1 MILSPEQVDEICSEM
16 GFSHFPR
23 AVGNPRQSFIYT
35 PEEVHQAF
43 RKWNG
48 EHSCFISTAGYDDLH
63 FEHGGKQSPRSIIY
77 ETTFFDFDH
86 ETKPENAF
94 ADAQRLSQY
103 LMELDIAH
111 WVQYSG
117 SKGYHLFMLHEPV
130 KFRFDYRD
138 GSSEALKHLVN
149 QVQTHL
155 KQTLGL
161 NTLDE
166 QTTGD
171 PKRLCRFPYTQH
183 ISRDGVCSGRHAV
196 PVTGDL
202 ANTTHDTVVE
212 SSYRPRYH
220 PWSISGRRLQLRQTI
235 HLLGMKLHK
244 PETQLRP
251 VIEGGF
257 SLDSASEASRFLASL
272 EIKCP
277 GVMNE
282 LKRTNPPHKAR
293 VHSAMFAKTLGMPL
307 EVFDSV
313 WVEMGSHVG
322 YVDLHN
328 HEHRRYQMTTIFD
341 NPRYRAVANC
351 NTLKADGCCIGDV
364 CPKFKLAFAEPVAR
378 TVKRKW
384 RKKT

>member
-1 MILSPEQVDEICSEM
+1 MLLSPSEVDEICSDS
-16 GFSHFPR
+16 GFSYWPR
-23 AVGNPRQSFIYT
+23 AIGNPRQSFIHA
-35 PEEVHQAF
+35 PEEAYTAF
-43 RKWNG
+43 RKWDG
-48 EHSCFISTAGYDDLH
+48 THSCFISTAGYDDLA
-63 FEHGGKQSPRSIIY
+63 FEHGGKQTPRSIIY

-103 LMELDIAH
+103 LSELDIAH

-117 SKGYHLFMLHEPV
+117 SKGYHLFMLHKPT

-138 GSSEALKHLVN
+138 GSSDALKNLVN

-171 PKRLCRFPYTQH
+171 PKRLCRFPFTKH

-202 ANTTHDTVVE
+202 STISHDTVVE
-212 SSYRPRYH
+212 SSYRPRYAKI
-220 PWSISGRRLQLRQTI
+220 PIPGNRLLLKETIS
-235 HLLGMKLHK
+235 LLDIKLHK

-251 VIEGGF
+251 VIEGVLEVESG
-257 SLDSASEASRFLASL
+257 AEASRFLASL

-277 GVMNE
+277 GVVNE
-282 LKRTNPPHKAR
+282 LKKRNPPHKAR
-293 VHSAMFAKTLGMPL
+293 VHSAMFAKTIGMSLP
-307 EVFDSV
+307 VFDSV
-313 WVEMGSHVG
+313 WVEMGNAVG

-328 HEHRRYQMTTIFD
+328 HDHRRYQMSTIFD

-351 NTLKADGCCIGDV
+351 HTLKADGCCIGDV
-364 CPKFKLAFAEPVAR
+364 CPKYKHAFETPTGR
-378 TVKRKW
+378 LIKRKW
-384 RKKT
+384 KKK